1 MRRSLVPILLVLLL
15 LAAAC
20 GDDSGGDDPEDQP
33 DTTEAADEPAAV
45 LTAEERDVQV
55 EVGDTVLLEL
65 EENQSVGDL
74 WEIAEEPDAAVLELV
89 DDSYEIDDPE
99 TDGGGGTARFVF
111 EAVGD
116 GGTTFVMHNCFRCDA
131 EGNSSEDSG
140 DPDLEFSVEVTA

>member
-1 MRRSLVPILLVLLL
+1 MRRSLLPALLAVLLVV
-15 LAAAC
+15 AGC
-20 GDDSGGDDPEDQP
+20 GDDSKGDDPREEP
-33 DTTEAADEPAAV
+33 DTTVATDDPAAV

-65 EENQSVGDL
+65 DENQSVGDL
-74 WEIAEEPDAAVLELV
+74 WEFAEEPDAAVLELV
-89 DDSYEIDDPE
+89 DDSYEIDDPG

-116 GGTTFVMHNCFRCDA
+116 GGTTFVMHNCFRCDD

-140 DPDLEFSVEVTA
+140 DADLEFSVEVTA